1 MSLLGRH
8 LTGLA
13 DFSGRENRQPFWLWI
28 LIVYAAQM
36 VIGMIIMIPLMTS
49 WMSSMA
55 PMMQGDPRRFDN
67 HPELVMQ
74 MMMPM
79 MRNMMTFAVIMS
91 VIWLVL
97 VAAAVTRRLHDTD
110 RSGWWAAPVYA
121 QHVLMPLSYA
131 LFFPKFFEAMGN
143 MRDGMSPEQA
153 NAVMLPAMMPMM
165 MLSLAGIIGFVMV
178 IVLIVFLATD
188 GTKGPN
194 RFGADPLGVR

>member
-1 MSLLGRH
+1 MTLLGRH

-36 VIGMIIMIPLMTS
+36 VVGMVIMIPLM
-49 WMSSMA
+49 MSSMTR
-55 PMMQGDPRRFDN
+55 METTLRGDPQRFDT
-67 HPELVMQ
+67 HPELAMQ

-79 MRNMMTFAVIMS
+79 MQNIMFFAVIMS
-91 VIWLVL
+91 VLWLVL

-131 LFFPKFFEAMGN
+131 VFFPKFFTAMGN

-165 MLSLAGIIGFVMV
+165 LLSLAGMIGFVMV

-188 GTKGPN
+188 GTKGQN